1 MLFTLD
7 LIGKFLR
14 VHPLTAK
21 TKTFGGAV
29 AAIGSCIVAIGG
41 MVYGGDTN
49 LLDYAVPAVG
59 SLISILHIFQRDS
72 NTKLMSFLETLQKN
86 LPEQKQS

>member
-1 MLFTLD
+1 MQLLLS

-21 TKTFGGAV
+21 TKTFGAGV
-29 AAIGSCIVAIGG
+29 AAIGSCVVAIGG

-49 LLDYAVPAVG
+49 MLDYAVPAVG
-59 SLISILHIFQRDS
+59 SFVSILHIFHRDS
-72 NTKLMSFLETLQKN
+72 NTKLMAFLETLQKD
-86 LPEQKQS
+86 LPGQKQ